1 MFDAAERADRY
12 IKLTDIHDDI
22 YAGKRTL
29 LRAGKPHSVMRRN
42 GKKGHSMNELDVD
55 HDMNVCGTP
64 GQLVVDNGPET
75 KSGRIQDLDRLGAHV
90 KHCRAR
96 AGQQKALIER
106 LNCSSRTET
115 TSSARGNSPPNLD
128 YL

>member
-1 MFDAAERADRY
+1 MLPSAHRY

-29 LRAGKPHSVMRRN
+29 LARASRVSVMRRN
-42 GKKGHSMNELDVD
+42 GKKGSSMNELDID

-75 KSGRIQDLDRLGAHV
+75 KGGLIQNLDRLCAHV
-90 KHCRAR
+90 KHCRAS
-96 AGQQKALIER
+96 AGQQKAVIER

-115 TSSARGNSPPNLD
+115 TGSARGNSPPNLD
-128 YL
+128 DF

>member
-1 MFDAAERADRY
+1 
-12 IKLTDIHDDI
+12 
-22 YAGKRTL
+22 
-29 LRAGKPHSVMRRN
+29 
-42 GKKGHSMNELDVD
+42 MNELDID

-75 KSGRIQDLDRLGAHV
+75 KGGRIQNLDRLGAQV
-90 KHCRAR
+90 KHCKAR

-106 LNCSSRTET
+106 LNCSIRTET
-115 TSSARGNSPPNLD
+115 TGSARGNSPPNLD

>member
-1 MFDAAERADRY
+1 
-12 IKLTDIHDDI
+12 
-22 YAGKRTL
+22 
-29 LRAGKPHSVMRRN
+29 
-42 GKKGHSMNELDVD
+42 MNELDID

-64 GQLVVDNGPET
+64 GQLVVDNGAET
-75 KSGRIQDLDRLGAHV
+75 KGGRIQNLEPLGAHM

-106 LNCSSRTET
+106 LNYSIRTET
-115 TSSARGNSPPNLD
+115 TGSARGNSPPNLD